1 MQTLEIHVSLL
12 VKYEKA
18 MHYLD
23 WEVSE
28 KNLLHIYFKD
38 KEYFLIGGEAWNT
51 N

>member
-23 WEVSE
+23 WEASE
-28 KNLLHIYFKD
+28 KNLIKYLF
-38 KEYFLIGGEAWNT
+38 
-51 N
+51 